1 MVWFGGLFGGR
12 NRGRDDPASAAPRLV
27 ASERPPLIYA
37 IGDVHGCL
45 EALRSVEAKILADAA
60 NEPGEKW
67 LVMLGDYIDRGPHS
81 AQVLDHLLAPPP
93 RGFRRI
99 CLRGNHEAALLAALE
114 DADALVGW
122 LGFGAEAT
130 LASYGMSATQIGAL
144 DRGGRKG
151 LQLLQAYIPEEH
163 IAFLRQLPV
172 MLSVPGYIFVHAG
185 LRPGVPSDRQS
196 ERDLLW
202 IRDEFLL
209 ADHDF
214 GATVI
219 HGHTPIDEPYLSP
232 RRVGIDTGCFAS
244 GRLTAVRVGD
254 DGVRVIA

>member
-27 ASERPPLIYA
+27 AAERPPLIYA

-45 EALRSVEAKILADAA
+45 EALRSVEAKIIADAA
-60 NEPGEKW
+60 NVPGEKW

-122 LGFGAEAT
+122 LGFGADAT
-130 LASYGMSATQIGAL
+130 LASYGMSATQIAAL

-163 IAFLRQLPV
+163 IAFLRQLPL

-185 LRPGVPSDRQS
+185 LRPGVPPERQS